1 MDQPFSPSVFRSF
14 RALCL
19 MVGAVLVAT
28 LGRPAPGSDEL
39 ARYQP
44 APYVRIK
51 HPEWSKNATIYQ
63 VNVRQ
68 FSAEGT
74 FRAVEQQLPRI
85 KALNVDIIWLMPV
98 HPIGEKNRK
107 GSLGSPYAV
116 RDYYG
121 VNPEFGTLEDLKHF
135 IATAHALG
143 LKVILDWVPNH
154 TAWDNPLAVQH
165 PDWYQHDWK
174 GNFRPTPWFDWADII
189 NLDYRSP
196 GLRKYMTD
204 VMKYWVRDVGV
215 DGYRCDVAGF
225 IPLDFWNNLRAELDA
240 IKPVFMLGEWE
251 SRDLHAGAF
260 DMTYAWSWYEAL
272 HNIAQGK
279 ADVGALYN
287 YYAWN
292 EGFYPPDCYRM
303 NFVSN
308 HDKNAWDGTEFE
320 QFGDALPAAIVLSVV
335 GDGMPLIYNGQEA
348 GNPKRLKFFEK
359 DPIAWREHPLGELY
373 RKLFALK
380 KANTSLWNGHWGAL
394 MVDVPNSAHSQI
406 LSFVRQNEHD
416 RVFAIFNFS
425 KEAHPV
431 KFGDGPQAGT
441 YTDYF
446 SGEKV
451 KIDAATQIDLKPW
464 DYRVYVQ

>member
-1 MDQPFSPSVFRSF
+1 
-14 RALCL
+14 
-19 MVGAVLVAT
+19 
-28 LGRPAPGSDEL
+28 
-39 ARYQP
+39 
-44 APYVRIK
+44 
-51 HPEWSKNATIYQ
+51 
-63 VNVRQ
+63 
-68 FSAEGT
+68 
-74 FRAVEQQLPRI
+74 
-85 KALNVDIIWLMPV
+85 
-98 HPIGEKNRK
+98 
-107 GSLGSPYAV
+107 
-116 RDYYG
+116 
-121 VNPEFGTLEDLKHF
+121 
-135 IATAHALG
+135 
-143 LKVILDWVPNH
+143 
-154 TAWDNPLAVQH
+154 
-165 PDWYQHDWK
+165 
-174 GNFRPTPWFDWADII
+174 
-189 NLDYRSP
+189 
-196 GLRKYMTD
+196 
-204 VMKYWVRDVGV
+204 
-215 DGYRCDVAGF
+215 
-225 IPLDFWNNLRAELDA
+225 
-240 IKPVFMLGEWE
+240 
-251 SRDLHAGAF
+251 
-260 DMTYAWSWYEAL
+260 
-272 HNIAQGK
+272 
-279 ADVGALYN
+279 
-287 YYAWN
+287 
-292 EGFYPPDCYRM
+292 M

-308 HDKNAWDGTEFE
+308 HDKNSWDGTEFE